1 MIRQTNMPDTE
12 YYDNIPSCGIT
23 QGGIVLL
30 AKRPGS
36 TSFSSLFTIKHALH
50 TSKVGHTGTLDSFAS
65 GLLVVCAGPLTR
77 LASRITE
84 FDKKYDAVIEFGTE
98 TDTLEWTGRN
108 VKAAP
113 LPDKAAVL
121 STIAKY
127 TGKSMQV
134 PPLFS
139 ALHLNGERASD
150 IARSGRKA
158 EIPARPVTVFHASAE
173 EFRLA
178 AGEKVEA
185 VRVQFTV
192 SKGTYIRS
200 LARDI
205 GEACGSAAHLA
216 GLRRIAVGSFKLE
229 DAAGA
234 ALLEPFTIETVYK
247 AIAAEKKLAA
257 ENSGK
262 NAEHHVTYVPGET
275 ELALQQE
282 VRMKLRY
289 MTEDLAGEC
298 GFGVLHLVKGKEK
311 EFSNGKTLGNSFF
324 TERATEGAGQ
334 AAVFSQNGRFAGMI
348 LRQPDGKFSY
358 LFVIPVDFF

>member
-1 MIRQTNMPDTE
+1 MPDTE
-12 YYDNIPSCGIT
+12 YTNNIPSCGIT
-23 QGGIVLL
+23 QGGIVLF

-36 TSFSSLFTIKHALH
+36 TSFSSLFTIKHALN

-77 LASRITE
+77 LASHITG
-84 FDKKYDAVIEFGTE
+84 FDKVYDAVIEFGTE
-98 TDTLEWTGRN
+98 TDTLEWTGRT
-108 VKAAP
+108 VKSAP

-121 STIAKY
+121 SAIAKY
-127 TGKSMQV
+127 TGKIMQV

-150 IARSGRKA
+150 IARSGRQA
-158 EIPARPVTVFHASAE
+158 EIPARPVTVFHAAAE

-178 AGEKVEA
+178 AGESVEA

-205 GEACGSAAHLA
+205 GEDCGSAAHLA
-216 GLRRIAVGSFKLE
+216 GLRRLSVGSFKLE

-234 ALLEPFTIETVYK
+234 ALLEPFTIEAVYK
-247 AIAAEKKLAA
+247 AIAAEKKQTA

-262 NAEHHVTYVPGET
+262 NEGHHVKYVPGEA
-275 ELALQQE
+275 ELALQQD
-282 VRMKLRY
+282 VRMKLRC
-289 MTEDLAGEC
+289 MTEGLAEEC
-298 GFGVLHLVKGKEK
+298 GFEVLHLVKGKEK
-311 EFSNGKTLGNSFF
+311 DFSNGKTPGNVFF
-324 TERATEGAGQ
+324 TERADEGAGQ
-334 AAVFSQNGRFAGMI
+334 SAVFSRDGRFAGMI

-358 LFVIPVDFF
+358 LFVIPGTDI